1 MEKSEKITIF
11 WKAQSSAFANQVDN
25 KKVIGESTR
34 RIGGSQSAINK
45 MLACGDESKLLMP
58 TLLGLSSNS
67 PNWDTRV
74 KQYWNDLSVEVSQTG
89 KELEIGFNYNIND
102 VSREK
107 YLNEF
112 KDLVKKSKFK
122 TDITTDEELYNFIG
136 KLNIEETEKYKYATP
151 ISIEDYILWRYCL
164 VHRDVANN
172 IEDVDK
178 SGSIRFYMYSEAE
191 KTQAKVKM
199 YELSNLAMKKYLE
212 IIADE
217 QSVDNLLYVYQDTFV
232 GMDTITKAT
241 LVQGHMT
248 ADPKKFLTL
257 SSDTALNTKAL
268 IEKYITYG
276 VLKRLASTSIVV
288 DASDPEFVLGNT
300 LDEVIA
306 FFNSD
311 NAISKTHLN
320 EFAIKYKAKT

>member
-74 KQYWNDLSVEVSQTG
+74 KQYWNDLSVEVTQVG

-107 YLNEF
+107 YLKEF
-112 KDLVKKSKFK
+112 KEIVKSKFK
-122 TDITTDEELYNFIG
+122 TDISTDEELYKFIG
-136 KLNIEETEKYKYATP
+136 KVNIEETEKYKYATP
-151 ISIEDYILWRYCL
+151 ISVEDYILWRYCL
-164 VHRDVANN
+164 VHREVANN

-178 SGSIRFYMYSEAE
+178 SGSIRFYMYSELE

-199 YELSNLAMKKYLE
+199 YELSNSAMKKYLE
-212 IIADE
+212 IIASE
-217 QSVDNLLYVYQDTFV
+217 ELVDALLYVYQDKFT
-232 GMDTITKAT
+232 GLDAITKAT
-241 LVQGHMT
+241 LVQEHMT
-248 ADPKKFLTL
+248 ADPRKFLTL

-268 IEKYITYG
+268 IEKYISYNI
-276 VLKRLASTSIVV
+276 LKRLASTSIVV

-306 FFNSD
+306 FFNSTD
-311 NAISKTHLN
+311 AKSKTHLN
-320 EFAIKYKAKT
+320 EFAIKYKALI